1 MSSFDPRGIQPDAS
15 ILNPETGEFKPK
27 EPQVNI
33 PPDFSGPTKEE
44 ELMKLFD
51 DSPAEKA
58 YKVIVFTIIT
68 VLTFGLVL
76 IFGNVRRALFPKA
89 RNR

>member
-15 ILNPETGEFKPK
+15 ILNSETGEFKPK

-58 YKVIVFTIIT
+58 YKVTLFILAT

-76 IFGNVRRALFPKA
+76 IFGSVRRALFPKDL
-89 RNR
+89 NR

>member
-1 MSSFDPRGIQPDAS
+1 MSGFDGRGIVPDAS

-27 EPQVNI
+27 EPKVNI

-58 YKVIVFTIIT
+58 YKVFLFTVIT
-68 VLTFGLVL
+68 IATFGLVL
-76 IFGNVRRALFPKA
+76 IFGTVRRTLFPKKEK
-89 RNR
+89 R

>member
-44 ELMKLFD
+44 ELMKVFD

-76 IFGNVRRALFPKA
+76 IFGSVRRALFSKD
-89 RNR
+89 RDR

>member
-33 PPDFSGPTKEE
+33 PPDYSGPTKEE
-44 ELMKLFD
+44 EIMKLFD

-58 YKVIVFTIIT
+58 YKVTLFILAT

-76 IFGNVRRALFPKA
+76 IIGSVRQALFPKDL
-89 RNR
+89 NR

>member
-1 MSSFDPRGIQPDAS
+1 MSSFDPRGIQTDAS

-44 ELMKLFD
+44 ELMKVFD

-76 IFGNVRRALFPKA
+76 IFGTVRRALFPKD

>member
-44 ELMKLFD
+44 ELMKVFD
-51 DSPAEKA
+51 DSPGEKA

-76 IFGNVRRALFPKA
+76 IFGTVRRALFPKD

>member
-1 MSSFDPRGIQPDAS
+1 MSGFDGRGIVPDAS

-27 EPQVNI
+27 EPKVNI

-58 YKVIVFTIIT
+58 YKVFIFAVVTIA
-68 VLTFGLVL
+68 TFGLVL
-76 IFGNVRRALFPKA
+76 IFGTVRRTLFPKKEK
-89 RNR
+89 R

>member
-27 EPQVNI
+27 EPKVNF
-33 PPDFSGPTKEE
+33 PPDDSGPTKEE

-58 YKVIVFTIIT
+58 YKVTLFILAT

-76 IFGNVRRALFPKA
+76 IFGSVRRALFPKDL
-89 RNR
+89 NR

>member
-1 MSSFDPRGIQPDAS
+1 
-15 ILNPETGEFKPK
+15 
-27 EPQVNI
+27 
-33 PPDFSGPTKEE
+33 
-44 ELMKLFD
+44 MKVFD

-76 IFGNVRRALFPKA
+76 IFGTVRRALFPKD

>member
-33 PPDFSGPTKEE
+33 PPDYSGPTKEE

-58 YKVIVFTIIT
+58 YKVAK
-68 VLTFGLVL
+68 FGL
-76 IFGNVRRALFPKA
+76 FAALGAVIVMFFSAIRTILKGPNSK
-89 RNR
+89 

>member
-15 ILNPETGEFKPK
+15 ILNSETGEFKPK
-27 EPQVNI
+27 EPKVNI
-33 PPDFSGPTKEE
+33 PPDYSGPTKEE
-44 ELMKLFD
+44 ELMKVFD

-76 IFGNVRRALFPKA
+76 IFGTVRRALFPKD

>member
-1 MSSFDPRGIQPDAS
+1 MSSFDPRGIQPDSS

-44 ELMKLFD
+44 ELMKVFD

-76 IFGNVRRALFPKA
+76 IFGTVRRALFPKD

>member
-27 EPQVNI
+27 EPKVNI
-33 PPDFSGPTKEE
+33 PPDYSGPTREE
-44 ELMKLFD
+44 ELMKVFD

-58 YKVIVFTIIT
+58 YKFAKFGFFVSLGAFVVI
-68 VLTFGLVL
+68 
-76 IFGNVRRALFPKA
+76 LFQVMRWPFKKD
-89 RNR
+89 R

>member
-1 MSSFDPRGIQPDAS
+1 MSSFDGRSIQPDAS
-15 ILNPETGEFKPK
+15 ILNTETGEFKPK

-33 PPDFSGPTKEE
+33 PPGYSAPTKEE
-44 ELMKLFD
+44 ALLKLFD

-76 IFGNVRRALFPKA
+76 IFGTVRRALFPKD